1 MIHKRTHSGLRARAL
16 VFVAALALVAA
27 ACGGGDSADDEAPA
41 GDAGGA
47 SSSSDSSSGAGS
59 SDSSGG
65 DSSGS
70 DSSGGDSSSTDGAV
84 EETAT
89 PSDSDAEST
98 TAVSEPAESSESE
111 QQTEEAD
118 EDTTVDEPS
127 EEAAAP
133 VGWSGL
139 APNMAPDDPAA
150 LTASWRGVTPDT
162 ITIGVSMLNFDLLQ
176 EMGLTA
182 AGWGDQQGVFQALVD
197 DLNANGGILGRN
209 VVAVYDYYS
218 PIDAADAERACTVL
232 TQDNEVFAAVLGF
245 VGPLAGTADPCFV
258 GTNNTPLVGGEQTPD
273 EMAQATAP
281 WFNVEPTTEDHTSN
295 LLDLLVQTGR
305 ADGVR
310 VFVVS
315 HQASAGDEPLV
326 LEGLGARGIEVAG
339 KAVLDANDG
348 DTAAQDQLMQV
359 ISERIRAD
367 GADTVMINGNPAATI
382 RGLGLNGLLDSVTVW
397 SNNAAG
403 LNNLGETFDHEW
415 ARGAIAS
422 DGPSELDIW
431 NDDVFQDCVRAVND
445 AGIGADLRPTAELAD
460 DDENWFN
467 PTRRYCGH
475 LSLFAQIAA
484 AAGPDLTP
492 ETFEQAAYTLTDFVL
507 PGAPANSLSPTKL
520 GARDLYRLTTFDPDV
535 GNGENVPLTELID
548 IVP

>member
-1 MIHKRTHSGLRARAL
+1 MIHGRTQGGLPARAVL
-16 VFVAALALVAA
+16 VVAALALVAA
-27 ACGGGDSADDEAPA
+27 ACGGGDEADDGASAP
-41 GDAGGA
+41 DAGGA
-47 SSSSDSSSGAGS
+47 EADSSSSDSSGTDSGAS
-59 SDSSGG
+59 SDSSGT
-65 DSSGS
+65 DSGASS
-70 DSSGGDSSSTDGAV
+70 DSSGTDSGASSDSAGTDG
-84 EETAT
+84 
-89 PSDSDAEST
+89 
-98 TAVSEPAESSESE
+98 PAE
-111 QQTEEAD
+111 QQTAESGEGP
-118 EDTTVDEPS
+118 TVDEPS

-133 VGWSGL
+133 VWAGL
-139 APNMAPDDPAA
+139 AGSIDPADPSE

-176 EMGLTA
+176 ELNLLP

-218 PIDAADAERACTVL
+218 PIDAVDAERACTVL
-232 TQDNEVFAAVLGF
+232 TQDHEVFAAVLGF
-245 VGPLAGTADPCFV
+245 VGPAAGTADPCFV

-281 WFNVEPTTEDHTSN
+281 WFNVEPSTEDQTSN

-305 ADGVR
+305 SDGAK

-315 HQASAGDEPLV
+315 HQASTGDEPLV

-339 KAVLDANDG
+339 AAVLDANDD

-367 GADTVMINGNPAATI
+367 GADTVMINGNPTAAI
-382 RGLGLNGLLDSVTVW
+382 RGLGLNGLLGSVAIW
-397 SNNAAG
+397 SNDAAG
-403 LNNLGETFDHEW
+403 LNNLAETVDRQW
-415 ARGAIAS
+415 ARGAVAS

-431 NDDVFQDCVRAVND
+431 NDDVFQDCVRAVD
-445 AGIGADLRPTAELAD
+445 AAGIGADLRPTAELTDD

-507 PGAPANSLSPTKL
+507 PGAPANSLSPTKF

>member
-1 MIHKRTHSGLRARAL
+1 MIHKRTQSTLRARAAVL
-16 VFVAALALVAA
+16 VAGLALVAA
-27 ACGGGDSADDEAPA
+27 ACGGGDEADDEVSTP
-41 GDAGGA
+41 DTSGA
-47 SSSSDSSSGAGS
+47 STEVDSSSSDSSSSDSSS
-59 SDSSGG
+59 SDSA
-65 DSSGS
+65 
-70 DSSGGDSSSTDGAV
+70 STDSPA

-89 PSDSDAEST
+89 TSDSDPEPTES
-98 TAVSEPAESSESE
+98 VSEPAESDSAADQPTDEAV
-111 QQTEEAD
+111 EE
-118 EDTTVDEPS
+118 TTVEEPS

-133 VGWSGL
+133 LGWSGL
-139 APNMAPDDPAA
+139 APNMAADAP

-209 VVAVYDYYS
+209 VVAVYDVYS

-245 VGPLAGTADPCFV
+245 VGPLAGTADPCFA

-273 EMAQATAP
+273 ELAQATAP
-281 WFNVEPTTEDHTSN
+281 WFNVEPSTEDHTSN

-305 ADGVR
+305 ADGAR

-315 HQASAGDEPLV
+315 HQASTGDEPLV
-326 LEGLGARGIEVAG
+326 LEGLAARGIEVVG

-382 RGLGLNGLLDSVTVW
+382 RGLGLNGMLDAVTIW

-431 NDDVFQDCVRAVND
+431 NDDVFQDCVRVVND

-467 PTRRYCGH
+467 PVRRYCGH

>member
-1 MIHKRTHSGLRARAL
+1 MIHKWTQRALRARAVAL
-16 VFVAALALVAA
+16 VAALALVAA
-27 ACGGGDSADDEAPA
+27 ACGGGDEAGDETPA
-41 GDAGGA
+41 ADAGGA
-47 SSSSDSSSGAGS
+47 STEVDSTEV
-59 SDSSGG
+59 

-70 DSSGGDSSSTDGAV
+70 DNSGTDSPA
-84 EETAT
+84 EEAAEEAAT
-89 PSDSDAEST
+89 PSEGDPEPTEPD
-98 TAVSEPAESSESE
+98 SEPTADTSAAE
-111 QQTEEAD
+111 QQTDEAD
-118 EDTTVDEPS
+118 GETTVDEPS
-127 EEAAAP
+127 EEVAAP
-133 VGWSGL
+133 LTWSRL
-139 APNMAPDDPAA
+139 APNMAPDDPSE
-150 LTASWRGVTPDT
+150 LTASWRGVTADT

-281 WFNVEPTTEDHTSN
+281 WFNVEPSTEDHTSN

-305 ADGVR
+305 ADGAR

-315 HQASAGDEPLV
+315 HQSSTGDEPLV
-326 LEGLGARGIEVAG
+326 LEGLGARGIDVVG
-339 KAVLDANDG
+339 TAVLDANDG

-382 RGLGLNGLLDSVTVW
+382 RGLGLNGLLDSVTIW

-415 ARGAIAS
+415 ARGAISS

-431 NDDVFQDCVRAVND
+431 NDDVFQDCVRVVNE

-467 PTRRYCGH
+467 PVRRYCGH

-484 AAGPDLTP
+484 AAGPNLTP
-492 ETFEQAAYTLTDFVL
+492 DTFEQAAYTLTDFVL
-507 PGAPANSLSPTKL
+507 PGYSANSLSPTKL

-535 GNGENVPLTELID
+535 GNGENVPLTDLID

>member
-1 MIHKRTHSGLRARAL
+1 MIHKRTQSGLRARAV

-27 ACGGGDSADDEAPA
+27 ACGGGDEADDEVSTPDT
-41 GDAGGA
+41 GDASTEADSSSTDSSSSDGA
-47 SSSSDSSSGAGS
+47 STDSSSSDSSS
-59 SDSSGG
+59 SDSAA
-65 DSSGS
+65 D
-70 DSSGGDSSSTDGAV
+70 
-84 EETAT
+84 ETAT
-89 PSDSDAEST
+89 PSDGDAVPTES
-98 TAVSEPAESSESE
+98 ASEPAESASATE
-111 QQTEEAD
+111 QQTDEAD
-118 EDTTVDEPS
+118 EETAVDEPS

-139 APNMAPDDPAA
+139 APNMTADAP
-150 LTASWRGVTPDT
+150 LTASWKGVTPDT
-162 ITIGVSMLNFDLLQ
+162 ITIGVSMLNFALLQ

-209 VVAVYDYYS
+209 VEAVYDYYN

-273 EMAQATAP
+273 ELAQATAP

-305 ADGVR
+305 ADGTR

-315 HQASAGDEPLV
+315 HQASTGDEPLV
-326 LEGLGARGIEVAG
+326 LEGLGARGIEVVG
-339 KAVLDANDG
+339 TAVLDANDG

-382 RGLGLNGLLDSVTVW
+382 RGLGLNGLLGSVTIW

-431 NDDVFQDCVRAVND
+431 NDDVFQDCVRVVNE
-445 AGIGADLRPTAELAD
+445 AGIGADLRPTADLAD

-467 PTRRYCGH
+467 PVRRYCGH

-507 PGAPANSLSPTKL
+507 PGYPANSLSPTKL

-535 GNGENVPLTELID
+535 GNGENVPLTDLID

>member
-1 MIHKRTHSGLRARAL
+1 MIHKRTQRSLRARAVAL
-16 VFVAALALVAA
+16 VAALALVAA
-27 ACGGGDSADDEAPA
+27 ACGGGDGADDEAPA
-41 GDAGGA
+41 ADTGGA
-47 SSSSDSSSGAGS
+47 STDV
-59 SDSSGG
+59 DSSGG

-70 DSSGGDSSSTDGAV
+70 DSSGTDSPAEETA

-89 PSDSDAEST
+89 PSEGDPEPTEPD
-98 TAVSEPAESSESE
+98 SEPAADSSATE
-111 QQTEEAD
+111 QPADEAD
-118 EDTTVDEPS
+118 GEAAVDEPS
-127 EEAAAP
+127 EEVAAP
-133 VGWSGL
+133 LTWSRL
-139 APNMAPDDPAA
+139 APNMAPDDPSE
-150 LTASWRGVTPDT
+150 LTASWRGVTADT
-162 ITIGVSMLNFDLLQ
+162 ITIGVSMLNFELLQ

-182 AGWGDQQGVFQALVD
+182 AGWGDQQGVFQALLD
-197 DLNANGGILGRN
+197 DLNANGGILGRK

-232 TQDNEVFAAVLGF
+232 TQDHEVFAAVLGF

-258 GTNNTPLVGGEQTPD
+258 ATNNTPLVGGEHSPD
-273 EMAQATAP
+273 EMALAEAP
-281 WFNVEPTTEDHTSN
+281 WFNVEPSTEDATSN
-295 LLDLLVQTGR
+295 LLDLLVETGR
-305 ADGVR
+305 ADGAR

-315 HQASAGDEPLV
+315 HQSATGDEPLV
-326 LEGLGARGIEVAG
+326 LEGLGARGIDVVG
-339 KAVLDANDG
+339 TAVLDANDG

-382 RGLGLNGLLDSVTVW
+382 RGLGLNGLLDSVTIW

-415 ARGAIAS
+415 ARGAISS

-431 NDDVFQDCVRAVND
+431 NDDVFQDCVRVVNE

-467 PTRRYCGH
+467 PVRRYCGH

-484 AAGPDLTP
+484 AAGPNLTP
-492 ETFEQAAYTLTDFVL
+492 DTFEQAAYTLTDFVL
-507 PGAPANSLSPTKL
+507 PGYSANSLSPTKL

-535 GNGENVPLTELID
+535 GNGENVPLTDLID

>member
-1 MIHKRTHSGLRARAL
+1 MIHKRTQRSLRARAMAL
-16 VFVAALALVAA
+16 VAALALVAA
-27 ACGGGDSADDEAPA
+27 ACGGGDEADDGAPA
-41 GDAGGA
+41 ADTGGA
-47 SSSSDSSSGAGS
+47 GTEV
-59 SDSSGG
+59 DSSGG
-65 DSSGS
+65 DGSSGDGS
-70 DSSGGDSSSTDGAV
+70 DTDTPS

-89 PSDSDAEST
+89 PSEEAPEPTEPD
-98 TAVSEPAESSESE
+98 SEPAADSSATE
-111 QQTEEAD
+111 QPTGEAD
-118 EDTTVDEPS
+118 G
-127 EEAAAP
+127 EAAVEEPAEEVAAP
-133 VGWSGL
+133 LTWSRL
-139 APNMAPDDPAA
+139 APNMAPDDPSE
-150 LTASWRGVTPDT
+150 LTASWRGVTADT

-176 EMGLTA
+176 EMGLTS

-197 DLNANGGILGRN
+197 DLNANGGILGRK

-258 GTNNTPLVGGEQTPD
+258 GTNNTVLVGGEHSPD
-273 EMAQATAP
+273 EVALAEAP
-281 WFNVEPTTEDHTSN
+281 WFNVEPSTEDATSN
-295 LLDLLVQTGR
+295 LLDLLVETGR

-315 HQASAGDEPLV
+315 HQAATGDEPLV
-326 LEGLGARGIEVAG
+326 LEGLSARGIEVVG
-339 KAVLDANDG
+339 TAVLDANDG

-382 RGLGLNGLLDSVTVW
+382 RGLGLNGMLDSVAIW
-397 SNNAAG
+397 SNDAPG
-403 LNNLGETFDHEW
+403 LNNLGQTFDHEW
-415 ARGAIAS
+415 ARGAIS
-422 DGPSELDIW
+422 SEGPSELDIW

-445 AGIGADLRPTAELAD
+445 AGIGADLRPTADLAEG
-460 DDENWFN
+460 DENWFN

-484 AAGPDLTP
+484 AAGPNLTP
-492 ETFEQAAYTLTDFVL
+492 ETFEQGAYTLTDFVL

-535 GNGENVPLTELID
+535 GNGENVPLTDLID

>member
-1 MIHKRTHSGLRARAL
+1 MTNQRTRSALHARVVAI
-16 VFVAALALVAA
+16 VAALALVAA
-27 ACGGGDSADDEAPA
+27 ACGGGDEADGEVSA
-41 GDAGGA
+41 GDTGGA
-47 SSSSDSSSGAGS
+47 STDVDSSSSDVD
-59 SDSSGG
+59 SDSSGA
-65 DSSGS
+65 DSP
-70 DSSGGDSSSTDGAV
+70 A

-89 PSDSDAEST
+89 PSESDPEPAEP
-98 TAVSEPAESSESE
+98 VSEPAESSSATE
-111 QQTEEAD
+111 QPADEAGEEA
-118 EDTTVDEPS
+118 TVDEPS
-127 EEAAAP
+127 AQAAGP
-133 VGWSGL
+133 LWSGL
-139 APNMAPDDPAA
+139 AASVAPDPSE
-150 LTASWRGVTPDT
+150 LTASWRGVTEDT
-162 ITIGVSMLNFDLLQ
+162 ITIGVSMLNFELLQ

-197 DLNANGGILGRN
+197 DLNANGGILGRK
-209 VVAVYDYYS
+209 VEAVYDYYS

-245 VGPLAGTADPCFV
+245 VGPLAGTADPCFA

-273 EMAQATAP
+273 ELAQVEAP
-281 WFNVEPTTEDHTSN
+281 WFNVEPVTEDHTSN
-295 LLDLLVQTGR
+295 LLDLVVQTGR

-315 HQASAGDEPLV
+315 HQASTGDEPGV
-326 LEGLGARGIEVAG
+326 IEALGARGIEVVG
-339 KAVLDANDG
+339 TAVLDANDG

-382 RGLGLNGLLDSVTVW
+382 RGLGLNGLLDSVTIW

-445 AGIGADLRPTAELAD
+445 AGIGADLRPTADLAD

-467 PTRRYCGH
+467 PTRRYCSH
-475 LSLFAQIAA
+475 LSLFVQIAA

-492 ETFEQAAYTLTDFVL
+492 ETFEQGAYTLTDFVL
-507 PGAPANSLSPTKL
+507 PGYPANSLSPTKL

-535 GNGENVPLTELID
+535 GNGENVPLTELVD

>member
-1 MIHKRTHSGLRARAL
+1 MIHKRTQRSLRARAVAL
-16 VFVAALALVAA
+16 VAALALVAA
-27 ACGGGDSADDEAPA
+27 ACGGDEADDGAPAADTGGDSTEVD
-41 GDAGGA
+41 
-47 SSSSDSSSGAGS
+47 SSSSDGSSSDGS
-59 SDSSGG
+59 GTDSPAEE
-65 DSSGS
+65 
-70 DSSGGDSSSTDGAV
+70 TA

-89 PSDSDAEST
+89 TSEGDPEPTEPD
-98 TAVSEPAESSESE
+98 SEPAADSSAPE
-111 QQTEEAD
+111 QPAGEAD
-118 EDTTVDEPS
+118 G
-127 EEAAAP
+127 EAAVEEPAEEVAAP
-133 VGWSGL
+133 LTWSRL
-139 APNMAPDDPAA
+139 APNMAPDDPSE
-150 LTASWRGVTPDT
+150 LTASWRGVTADT
-162 ITIGVSMLNFDLLQ
+162 ITIGVSMLNFELLQ

-197 DLNANGGILGRN
+197 DLNANGGILGRK

-232 TQDNEVFAAVLGF
+232 TQDHEVFAAVLGF

-281 WFNVEPTTEDHTSN
+281 WFNVEPSTEDHTSN

-305 ADGVR
+305 ADGAR

-315 HQASAGDEPLV
+315 HQSSTGDEPLV
-326 LEGLGARGIEVAG
+326 LEGLGARGIDVVG
-339 KAVLDANDG
+339 TAVLDANDG

-382 RGLGLNGLLDSVTVW
+382 RGLGLNGLLDSVTIW

-415 ARGAIAS
+415 ARGAISS

-431 NDDVFQDCVRAVND
+431 NDDVFQDCVRVVNE

-467 PTRRYCGH
+467 PVRRYCGH

-484 AAGPDLTP
+484 AAGPNLTP
-492 ETFEQAAYTLTDFVL
+492 DTFEQAAYTLTDFVL
-507 PGAPANSLSPTKL
+507 PGYSANSLSPTKL

-535 GNGENVPLTELID
+535 GNGENVPLTDLID

>member
-1 MIHKRTHSGLRARAL
+1 MSMIHKRTQSALRARAVVL
-16 VFVAALALVAA
+16 VAALALVAA
-27 ACGGGDSADDEAPA
+27 ACGGGDEADDAAPA
-41 GDAGGA
+41 GDTGGTGTEVDSAGT
-47 SSSSDSSSGAGS
+47 DSAEVDSAGT
-59 SDSSGG
+59 DSAG
-65 DSSGS
+65 
-70 DSSGGDSSSTDGAV
+70 TDTPA

-89 PSDSDAEST
+89 PSGSDPEPAEP
-98 TAVSEPAESSESE
+98 ASEPAESGSATE
-111 QQTEEAD
+111 QQAD
-118 EDTTVDEPS
+118 EAGEETAVDEPA
-127 EEAAAP
+127 EIVVGP
-133 VGWSGL
+133 VWSGL
-139 APNMAPDDPAA
+139 AVAPTDPSE

-176 EMGLTA
+176 ELGLTP

-209 VVAVYDYYS
+209 VVAVYDYYN
-218 PIDAADAERACTVL
+218 PIDAVDAERACTVL
-232 TQDNEVFAAVLGF
+232 TQDHEVFAAVLGF

-258 GTNNTPLVGGEQTPD
+258 GTNNTPLVGGEHTPD

-281 WFNVEPTTEDHTSN
+281 WFNVEPSTEDHTSN

-305 ADGVR
+305 ADGAK

-315 HQASAGDEPLV
+315 HQASTGDEPLV
-326 LEGLGARGIEVAG
+326 LEGLGARGIEVVGTAI
-339 KAVLDANDG
+339 LDANDG

-382 RGLGLNGLLDSVTVW
+382 RGLGLNGLLGSVTIW

-431 NDDVFQDCVRAVND
+431 NDDVFQDCVRAVNA

-467 PTRRYCGH
+467 PVRRYCGH

-535 GNGENVPLTELID
+535 GNGENVPLTDLNRHR
-548 IVP
+548 PMSLSG

>member
-1 MIHKRTHSGLRARAL
+1 MIHKRAQSGLRARAV

-27 ACGGGDSADDEAPA
+27 ACGGGDEADDAAAAP
-41 GDAGGA
+41 DTGGA
-47 SSSSDSSSGAGS
+47 EVDGSGSDGAEVDGSGT
-59 SDSSGG
+59 

-70 DSSGGDSSSTDGAV
+70 DSTDTPV
-84 EETAT
+84 EETAA
-89 PSDSDAEST
+89 PPDSDPEPTEPA
-98 TAVSEPAESSESE
+98 SEPAESGSATE
-111 QQTEEAD
+111 QATDMAGEEP
-118 EDTTVDEPS
+118 TVDEPS
-127 EEAAAP
+127 EVAAAP
-133 VGWSGL
+133 VWAGL
-139 APNMAPDDPAA
+139 AGSMAPADPSE

-176 EMGLTA
+176 EMGLTR

-197 DLNANGGILGRN
+197 DLNANGGILGRD

-245 VGPLAGTADPCFV
+245 VGPLAGTADPCFA
-258 GTNNTPLVGGEQTPD
+258 GTNDTPLVGGEQTPD
-273 EMAQATAP
+273 ELALATAP
-281 WFNVEPTTEDHTSN
+281 WFNVEPSTDDHTSN

-305 ADGVR
+305 AEGAG

-315 HQASAGDEPLV
+315 HQASTGDEPLV
-326 LEGLGARGIEVAG
+326 LEGLSARGIEVVG
-339 KAVLDANDG
+339 TAVLDANDG

-382 RGLGLNGLLDSVTVW
+382 RGLGLNGLLGSVAIW

-431 NDDVFQDCVRAVND
+431 NDAVFQDCVRAVEA

-492 ETFEQAAYTLTDFVL
+492 ETFEQAAYTLNDFVL

-548 IVP
+548 IVG

>member
-1 MIHKRTHSGLRARAL
+1 MIHKRTQRALRARAVAL
-16 VFVAALALVAA
+16 VAALALVAA
-27 ACGGGDSADDEAPA
+27 ACGGGDEADDEAPA
-41 GDAGGA
+41 ADTGGD
-47 SSSSDSSSGAGS
+47 STEVDGS
-59 SDSSGG
+59 EV

-70 DSSGGDSSSTDGAV
+70 DSSGTDSPA
-84 EETAT
+84 EEAAEEAAT
-89 PSDSDAEST
+89 PSEGDPEPTEPD
-98 TAVSEPAESSESE
+98 SEPAADSSATE
-111 QQTEEAD
+111 QQTDEAD
-118 EDTTVDEPS
+118 GETTVDEPS
-127 EEAAAP
+127 EEVAAP
-133 VGWSGL
+133 LTWSRL
-139 APNMAPDDPAA
+139 APNMAPDDPSE
-150 LTASWRGVTPDT
+150 LTASWRGVTADT

-281 WFNVEPTTEDHTSN
+281 WFNVEPSTEDHTSN

-305 ADGVR
+305 ADGAR

-315 HQASAGDEPLV
+315 HQSSTGDEPLV
-326 LEGLGARGIEVAG
+326 LEGLGARGIDVVG
-339 KAVLDANDG
+339 TAVLDANDG

-382 RGLGLNGLLDSVTVW
+382 RGLGLNGLLDSMTIW

-415 ARGAIAS
+415 ARGAISS

-431 NDDVFQDCVRAVND
+431 NDDVFQDCVRVVNE

-467 PTRRYCGH
+467 PVRRYCGH

-484 AAGPDLTP
+484 AAGPNLTP
-492 ETFEQAAYTLTDFVL
+492 DTFEQAAYTLTDFVL
-507 PGAPANSLSPTKL
+507 PGYSANSLSPTKL

-535 GNGENVPLTELID
+535 GNGENVPLTDLID

>member
-1 MIHKRTHSGLRARAL
+1 MIHKRTQGTLRARVA

-27 ACGGGDSADDEAPA
+27 ACGGGDEADDEVSTPDTGSASTEV
-41 GDAGGA
+41 D
-47 SSSSDSSSGAGS
+47 SSSSDSSSSDSSS
-59 SDSSGG
+59 SDSA
-65 DSSGS
+65 
-70 DSSGGDSSSTDGAV
+70 STDSPA

-89 PSDSDAEST
+89 TSDSDPEPTES
-98 TAVSEPAESSESE
+98 VSEPAESGSATE
-111 QQTEEAD
+111 QPTDEAD
-118 EDTTVDEPS
+118 EETTVDEPS

-133 VGWSGL
+133 LGWSGL
-139 APNMAPDDPAA
+139 APNMAPDDPSA

-162 ITIGVSMLNFDLLQ
+162 IAIGVSMLNFDLLQ

-273 EMAQATAP
+273 ELAQATAP
-281 WFNVEPTTEDHTSN
+281 WFNVEPSTEDHTSN

-305 ADGVR
+305 ADGAK

-315 HQASAGDEPLV
+315 HQASTGDEPLV
-326 LEGLGARGIEVAG
+326 LDGLGARGIEVVG

-382 RGLGLNGLLDSVTVW
+382 RGLGLNGMLDSVTIW

-431 NDDVFQDCVRAVND
+431 NDDVFQDCVRVVND

-467 PTRRYCGH
+467 PVRRYCGH

-507 PGAPANSLSPTKL
+507 PGAPANSLSPTKP

>member
-1 MIHKRTHSGLRARAL
+1 MIHERRQSAVRARAV
-16 VFVAALALVAA
+16 VFVAALALAAA
-27 ACGGGDSADDEAPA
+27 ACGGGDEVPA
-41 GDAGGA
+41 GDAA
-47 SSSSDSSSGAGS
+47 VDI
-59 SDSSGG
+59 
-65 DSSGS
+65 
-70 DSSGGDSSSTDGAV
+70 SSTDSSA
-84 EETAT
+84 EETAA
-89 PSDSDAEST
+89 PSDSDPEPAE
-98 TAVSEPAESSESE
+98 AVSEPAESSSAPGE
-111 QQTEEAD
+111 QTDDAADEEA
-118 EDTTVDEPS
+118 TVDEPS

-133 VGWSGL
+133 VWAGL
-139 APNMAPDDPAA
+139 AASMGPADPSE
-150 LTASWRGVTPDT
+150 LTASWRGVTSDT
-162 ITIGVSMLNFDLLQ
+162 ITIGVSMLDFDLLQ

-197 DLNANGGILGRN
+197 DLNANGGILGRK
-209 VVAVYDYYS
+209 VVAVYDVYS

-245 VGPLAGTADPCFV
+245 VGPLAGTADPCFA

-273 EMAQATAP
+273 ELAQATAP
-281 WFNVEPTTEDHTSN
+281 WFNVDPSTEDHTSN

-305 ADGVR
+305 ADGAR

-315 HQASAGDEPLV
+315 HQASTGDEPLV
-326 LEGLGARGIEVAG
+326 LEGLGERGIEVVG
-339 KAVLDANDG
+339 NAVLDANDG

-382 RGLGLNGLLDSVTVW
+382 RGLGLNGLLDSVTIW

-431 NDDVFQDCVRAVND
+431 NDDVFQDCVRAVNA

-467 PTRRYCGH
+467 PVRRYCGH

-507 PGAPANSLSPTKL
+507 PGAPANSLSPTKP

>member
-1 MIHKRTHSGLRARAL
+1 MMHKRTQSTLRARAA

-27 ACGGGDSADDEAPA
+27 ACGGGDEADDEVSTPDTGSASTEV
-41 GDAGGA
+41 DSSSSD
-47 SSSSDSSSGAGS
+47 SSSSDSSSG
-59 SDSSGG
+59 DSP
-65 DSSGS
+65 
-70 DSSGGDSSSTDGAV
+70 STDSPA

-89 PSDSDAEST
+89 TSDSDPEPTES
-98 TAVSEPAESSESE
+98 VSEPAESDSAAD
-111 QQTEEAD
+111 QPTDEAD
-118 EDTTVDEPS
+118 EETTVEEPS

-133 VGWSGL
+133 LGWSGL
-139 APNMAPDDPAA
+139 APNMAADAP

-245 VGPLAGTADPCFV
+245 VGPLAGTADPCFA

-273 EMAQATAP
+273 ELAQATAP
-281 WFNVEPTTEDHTSN
+281 WFNVEPSTDDHTSN

-305 ADGVR
+305 ADGAK

-315 HQASAGDEPLV
+315 HQASTGDEPLV
-326 LEGLGARGIEVAG
+326 LEGLGARGIEVVG

-382 RGLGLNGLLDSVTVW
+382 RGLGLNGMLDSVTIW

-431 NDDVFQDCVRAVND
+431 NDDVFQDCVRVVND

-467 PTRRYCGH
+467 PVRRYCGH

-507 PGAPANSLSPTKL
+507 PGAPANSLSPSKL

>member
-1 MIHKRTHSGLRARAL
+1 MIHERTQRALGARAVAL
-16 VFVAALALVAA
+16 VAALALVAA
-27 ACGGGDSADDEAPA
+27 ACGGGDGADDEAPA
-41 GDAGGA
+41 ADTGGA
-47 SSSSDSSSGAGS
+47 STDVDSSSSDSSST
-59 SDSSGG
+59 
-65 DSSGS
+65 
-70 DSSGGDSSSTDGAV
+70 DSSSTDSPAEETA

-89 PSDSDAEST
+89 PSEGDPEPTEPD
-98 TAVSEPAESSESE
+98 SEPAADSSATE
-111 QQTEEAD
+111 QPTDDADGEAA
-118 EDTTVDEPS
+118 VDEPA

-133 VGWSGL
+133 LTWSRL
-139 APNMAPDDPAA
+139 APNMAPDDPSE

-176 EMGLTA
+176 EMGLTP

-245 VGPLAGTADPCFV
+245 VGSLAGTADPCFA
-258 GTNNTPLVGGEQTPD
+258 GTNNTVLVGGEHTPD
-273 EMAQATAP
+273 EIALAQAP
-281 WFNVEPTTEDHTSN
+281 WFNVEPSTEDHTSN

-305 ADGVR
+305 ADGAK

-315 HQASAGDEPLV
+315 HQSATGDEPLV
-326 LEGLGARGIEVAG
+326 LEGLSARGIDVVG
-339 KAVLDANDG
+339 TAVLDANDG
-348 DTAAQDQLMQV
+348 DTAAQDQFMQV

-382 RGLGLNGLLDSVTVW
+382 RGLGLNGMLGSVTIW

-403 LNNLGETFDHEW
+403 LNNLGDTFDHEW

-431 NDDVFQDCVRAVND
+431 NDDVFQDCVRAVNA
-445 AGIGADLRPTAELAD
+445 AGIGADLRPTADLAD

-484 AAGPDLTP
+484 AAGPNLTP
-492 ETFEQAAYTLTDFVL
+492 ETFEQGAYTLTDFVL
-507 PGAPANSLSPTKL
+507 PGYPANSLSPTKL

-535 GNGENVPLTELID
+535 GNGENVPLTDLID

>member
-1 MIHKRTHSGLRARAL
+1 MIHKRTQSTLRARGVVL
-16 VFVAALALVAA
+16 VAALALVAA
-27 ACGGGDSADDEAPA
+27 ACGGGDEADDGAPA
-41 GDAGGA
+41 GDTGGA
-47 SSSSDSSSGAGS
+47 STEADSSSG
-59 SDSSGG
+59 
-65 DSSGS
+65 
-70 DSSGGDSSSTDGAV
+70 DSSSADSSDTDSSDTDSSV

-89 PSDSDAEST
+89 PSDEDPEPT
-98 TAVSEPAESSESE
+98 EPDSEPAESTSATE
-111 QQTEEAD
+111 QQTDEAD
-118 EDTTVDEPS
+118 EETAVDEPS

-139 APNMAPDDPAA
+139 VPNMTADAP
-150 LTASWRGVTPDT
+150 LTASWKGVTEDA

-197 DLNANGGILGRN
+197 DLNANGGILGRK

-218 PIDAADAERACTVL
+218 PIDASDAERACTVL

-273 EMAQATAP
+273 ELAQATAP
-281 WFNVEPTTEDHTSN
+281 WFNVEPSTEDHTSN

-305 ADGVR
+305 AEGAN

-326 LEGLGARGIEVAG
+326 LEGLDARGIEVVG

-382 RGLGLNGLLDSVTVW
+382 RGLGLNGLLDSVTIW

-431 NDDVFQDCVRAVND
+431 NDDVFQDCVRAVNA

-475 LSLFAQIAA
+475 LSLFVQIAA

>member
-1 MIHKRTHSGLRARAL
+1 MIHERTQRSLRARAVAL
-16 VFVAALALVAA
+16 VAALALAAA
-27 ACGGGDSADDEAPA
+27 ACGGDETDDEAPA
-41 GDAGGA
+41 ADTGGA
-47 SSSSDSSSGAGS
+47 GTEVDG
-59 SDSSGG
+59 
-65 DSSGS
+65 SGS
-70 DSSGGDSSSTDGAV
+70 DGSGTDSPAEETA

-89 PSDSDAEST
+89 TSEGDPEPTEPD
-98 TAVSEPAESSESE
+98 SEPDADSSATE
-111 QQTEEAD
+111 QPTGEAD
-118 EDTTVDEPS
+118 GEAAADEPP

-133 VGWSGL
+133 LTWSRL
-139 APNMAPDDPAA
+139 TPNMAPDDPSE

-162 ITIGVSMLNFDLLQ
+162 ITIGVSMLNFELLQ

-182 AGWGDQQGVFQALVD
+182 AGWGDQQGVFQALLD
-197 DLNANGGILGRN
+197 DLNANGGILGRK
-209 VVAVYDYYS
+209 VEAVYDYYS
-218 PIDAADAERACTVL
+218 PIDADDAERACTVL

-245 VGPLAGTADPCFV
+245 VGPLAGTADPCFA
-258 GTNNTPLVGGEQTPD
+258 GTNNTVLVGGEHTPD
-273 EMAQATAP
+273 EIALAQAP
-281 WFNVEPTTEDHTSN
+281 WFNVEPSTEDHTSN

-305 ADGVR
+305 ADGVS

-315 HQASAGDEPLV
+315 HQASTGDEPKV
-326 LEGLGARGIEVAG
+326 LEGLGARGIEVVG
-339 KAVLDANDG
+339 TAVLDANDG

-382 RGLGLNGLLDSVTVW
+382 RGLGLNGMLDSVTIW

-415 ARGAIAS
+415 ARGAISS

-431 NDDVFQDCVRAVND
+431 NDDVFQDCVRAVNA
-445 AGIGADLRPTAELAD
+445 AGIGADLRPTADLAD

-467 PTRRYCGH
+467 PVRRYCGH
-475 LSLFAQIAA
+475 LSLFVQIAA
-484 AAGPDLTP
+484 AAGPNLTP
-492 ETFEQAAYTLTDFVL
+492 DTFEQGAYTLTDFVL
-507 PGAPANSLSPTKL
+507 PGYPANSLSPTKL

-535 GNGENVPLTELID
+535 GNGENVPLTDLID

>member
-1 MIHKRTHSGLRARAL
+1 MTHMRTQRALRARAVAL
-16 VFVAALALVAA
+16 VAALALVAA
-27 ACGGGDSADDEAPA
+27 ACGGGDEAGDEAPA
-41 GDAGGA
+41 ADTGGA
-47 SSSSDSSSGAGS
+47 STEVDSTEV
-59 SDSSGG
+59 

-70 DSSGGDSSSTDGAV
+70 GGSDTDSPA
-84 EETAT
+84 EETAEEAT
-89 PSDSDAEST
+89 PSEGDPEPTEPD
-98 TAVSEPAESSESE
+98 SEPAADTSAAE
-111 QQTEEAD
+111 QQTDDAD
-118 EDTTVDEPS
+118 GETTVDEPA
-127 EEAAAP
+127 EEVAAP
-133 VGWSGL
+133 LTWSRL
-139 APNMAPDDPAA
+139 APNMAPDDPSE
-150 LTASWRGVTPDT
+150 LTASWRGVTADT

-281 WFNVEPTTEDHTSN
+281 WFNVEPSTEDHTSN

-305 ADGVR
+305 ADGAR

-315 HQASAGDEPLV
+315 HQSSTGDEPLV
-326 LEGLGARGIEVAG
+326 LEGLGARGIDVVG
-339 KAVLDANDG
+339 TAVLDANDG

-382 RGLGLNGLLDSVTVW
+382 RGLGLNGLLDSVTIW

-415 ARGAIAS
+415 ARGAISS

-431 NDDVFQDCVRAVND
+431 NDDVFQDCVRVVNE

-467 PTRRYCGH
+467 PVRRYCGH

-484 AAGPDLTP
+484 AAGPNLTP
-492 ETFEQAAYTLTDFVL
+492 DTFEQAAYTLTDFVL
-507 PGAPANSLSPTKL
+507 PGYSANSLSPTKL

-535 GNGENVPLTELID
+535 GNGENVPLTDLID

>member
-1 MIHKRTHSGLRARAL
+1 ML
-16 VFVAALALVAA
+16 VVAALALVAA
-27 ACGGGDSADDEAPA
+27 ACGGGDEADDGASAP
-41 GDAGGA
+41 DAGGA
-47 SSSSDSSSGAGS
+47 EADSSSSDSSGTDSGAS
-59 SDSSGG
+59 SDSSGT
-65 DSSGS
+65 DSGASS
-70 DSSGGDSSSTDGAV
+70 DSAGTDG
-84 EETAT
+84 
-89 PSDSDAEST
+89 
-98 TAVSEPAESSESE
+98 PAE
-111 QQTEEAD
+111 QQTAESGEGP
-118 EDTTVDEPS
+118 TVDEPS

-133 VGWSGL
+133 VWAGL
-139 APNMAPDDPAA
+139 AGSIDPADPSE

-176 EMGLTA
+176 ELNLLP

-218 PIDAADAERACTVL
+218 PIDAVDAERACTVL
-232 TQDNEVFAAVLGF
+232 TQDHEVFAAVLGF
-245 VGPLAGTADPCFV
+245 VGPAAGTADPCFV

-281 WFNVEPTTEDHTSN
+281 WFNVEPSTEDQTSN

-305 ADGVR
+305 SDGAK

-315 HQASAGDEPLV
+315 HQASTGDEPLV

-339 KAVLDANDG
+339 AAVLDANDD

-367 GADTVMINGNPAATI
+367 GADTVMINGNPTAAI
-382 RGLGLNGLLDSVTVW
+382 RGLGLNGLLGSVAIW
-397 SNNAAG
+397 SNDAAG
-403 LNNLGETFDHEW
+403 LNNLAETVDRQW
-415 ARGAIAS
+415 ARGAVAS

-431 NDDVFQDCVRAVND
+431 NDDVFQDCVRAVD
-445 AGIGADLRPTAELAD
+445 AAGIGADLRPTAELTDD

-507 PGAPANSLSPTKL
+507 PGAPANSLSPTKF

>member
-1 MIHKRTHSGLRARAL
+1 MIHKRTQSALRARAV

-27 ACGGGDSADDEAPA
+27 ACGGGDEADDDVSAPDTGAAGTEA
-41 GDAGGA
+41 
-47 SSSSDSSSGAGS
+47 
-59 SDSSGG
+59 
-65 DSSGS
+65 
-70 DSSGGDSSSTDGAV
+70 DSSSTDSDSDSTESPA

-89 PSDSDAEST
+89 PSDSDPEPTEPA
-98 TAVSEPAESSESE
+98 SEPAESGSATE
-111 QQTEEAD
+111 QPAD
-118 EDTTVDEPS
+118 EAGEETAVDEPA
-127 EEAAAP
+127 EEAPAP

-139 APNMAPDDPAA
+139 APNMAPADGSE
-150 LTASWRGVTPDT
+150 LTASWKGVTEDT
-162 ITIGVSMLNFDLLQ
+162 IAIGVSMLNFDLLQ

-209 VVAVYDYYS
+209 VVAVYDYYN

-258 GTNNTPLVGGEQTPD
+258 ATYNTPLVGGEHTPD
-273 EMAQATAP
+273 EVAQATAP
-281 WFNVEPTTEDHTSN
+281 WFNVEPSTEDATSN

-305 ADGVR
+305 ADGAR
-310 VFVVS
+310 VFVVT
-315 HQASAGDEPLV
+315 HQAATGDEPLV
-326 LEGLGARGIEVAG
+326 LEGLGARGIEVVG
-339 KAVLDANDG
+339 TAVLDANDG

-382 RGLGLNGLLDSVTVW
+382 RGLGLNGMLDSVTIW
-397 SNNAAG
+397 SNDAPG

-431 NDDVFQDCVRAVND
+431 NDDVFQDCVRVVND

-507 PGAPANSLSPTKL
+507 PGAPSNSLSPSKL

-535 GNGENVPLTELID
+535 GNGENVPLTDLID

>member
-1 MIHKRTHSGLRARAL
+1 MIHERTQRALRARAVAL
-16 VFVAALALVAA
+16 VAALALVAA
-27 ACGGGDSADDEAPA
+27 ACGGGDEADDEASAADTGAA
-41 GDAGGA
+41 GTEV
-47 SSSSDSSSGAGS
+47 
-59 SDSSGG
+59 

-70 DSSGGDSSSTDGAV
+70 DSSTSDGSGTDGPAEETA

-89 PSDSDAEST
+89 PSEGDPEPT
-98 TAVSEPAESSESE
+98 ETVSEPAESGGATE
-111 QQTEEAD
+111 QPTGETDEAAA
-118 EDTTVDEPS
+118 VDEPA
-127 EEAAAP
+127 EEVAAP
-133 VGWSGL
+133 LTWSRL
-139 APNMAPDDPAA
+139 APNMAPDDPSE

-162 ITIGVSMLNFDLLQ
+162 ITIGVSMLNFELLQ

-197 DLNANGGILGRN
+197 DLNADGGILGRK

-258 GTNNTPLVGGEQTPD
+258 GTNKTVLVGGEQTPD
-273 EMAQATAP
+273 ELAQAEAP
-281 WFNVEPTTEDHTSN
+281 WFNVEPSTEDHTSN

-305 ADGVR
+305 ADGAE

-315 HQASAGDEPLV
+315 HQASTGDEPRV
-326 LEGLGARGIEVAG
+326 LEALSARGIDVVG
-339 KAVLDANDG
+339 TAVLDANDG

-382 RGLGLNGLLDSVTVW
+382 RGLGLNGLLDSVTIW

-431 NDDVFQDCVRAVND
+431 NDDVFQDCVRAVNA

-475 LSLFAQIAA
+475 LSLFVQIAA
-484 AAGPDLTP
+484 AAGPNLTP
-492 ETFEQAAYTLTDFVL
+492 ETFEQGAYTLTDFVL

-535 GNGENVPLTELID
+535 GNGENVPLTDLID

>member
-1 MIHKRTHSGLRARAL
+1 MIHKRTQSTMRARA
-16 VFVAALALVAA
+16 VAFVAALALAAA
-27 ACGGGDSADDEAPA
+27 ACGGGDEADDAVPA
-41 GDAGGA
+41 GDTGGA
-47 SSSSDSSSGAGS
+47 GTEVDSSSSDSPS
-59 SDSSGG
+59 
-65 DSSGS
+65 
-70 DSSGGDSSSTDGAV
+70 DSSSTDSSSADSPA
-84 EETAT
+84 EETTT
-89 PSDSDAEST
+89 PSDGDPEPT
-98 TAVSEPAESSESE
+98 ETVSEPAESSSGTE
-111 QQTEEAD
+111 QQTDEAD
-118 EDTTVDEPS
+118 QEATVDEPS

-139 APNMAPDDPAA
+139 APNMTADPSE
-150 LTASWRGVTPDT
+150 LTASWRGVTQDT

-197 DLNANGGILGRN
+197 DLNANGGILGRK
-209 VVAVYDYYS
+209 VVAVYDYYN

-258 GTNNTPLVGGEQTPD
+258 GTNNTPLVGGEQSPD

-281 WFNVEPTTEDHTSN
+281 WFNVEPTTEDQTSN

-305 ADGVR
+305 SDGAR

-315 HQASAGDEPLV
+315 HQAATGDEPLV
-326 LEGLGARGIEVAG
+326 LEGLGARGIEVVG
-339 KAVLDANDG
+339 NAVLDANDG

-382 RGLGLNGLLDSVTVW
+382 RGLGLNGMLDSVTIW
-397 SNNAAG
+397 SNDAPG

-415 ARGAIAS
+415 ARDAIAS

>member
-1 MIHKRTHSGLRARAL
+1 MTYERTRSTLHTRVVAI
-16 VFVAALALVAA
+16 VAALTLVAA
-27 ACGGGDSADDEAPA
+27 ACGGGDEADDEVSA
-41 GDAGGA
+41 GDTGGA
-47 SSSSDSSSGAGS
+47 STDVDSSSTDADSSSSDADSSSSDSAGA
-59 SDSSGG
+59 DSPAEEASTPAEG
-65 DSSGS
+65 DPEP
-70 DSSGGDSSSTDGAV
+70 A
-84 EETAT
+84 
-89 PSDSDAEST
+89 
-98 TAVSEPAESSESE
+98 EPAESGSATE
-111 QQTEEAD
+111 QPTDEAGEEAA
-118 EDTTVDEPS
+118 VDEPS
-127 EEAAAP
+127 AQAAGP
-133 VGWSGL
+133 LWSGL
-139 APNMAPDDPAA
+139 TASTAPDPSE
-150 LTASWRGVTPDT
+150 LTASWRGVTEDT
-162 ITIGVSMLNFDLLQ
+162 ITIGVSMLNFELLQ

-209 VVAVYDYYS
+209 VEAVYDYYS

-245 VGPLAGTADPCFV
+245 VGPLAGTADPCFA

-273 EMAQATAP
+273 ELAQVEAP
-281 WFNVEPTTEDHTSN
+281 WFNVEPITEDHTSN

-305 ADGVR
+305 VDGVR

-315 HQASAGDEPLV
+315 HQASTGDEPKV
-326 LEGLGARGIEVAG
+326 LEALGERGIEVVG
-339 KAVLDANDG
+339 NAVLDANDG

-367 GADTVMINGNPAATI
+367 GGDTVMINGNPAATI
-382 RGLGLNGLLDSVTVW
+382 RGLGLNGLLDSVTIW

-403 LNNLGETFDHEW
+403 LNNLGQTFDHEW
-415 ARGAIAS
+415 ARGAISS

-445 AGIGADLRPTAELAD
+445 AGIGADLRPTADLAD

-467 PTRRYCGH
+467 PTRRYCSH
-475 LSLFAQIAA
+475 LSLFVQIAA

-507 PGAPANSLSPTKL
+507 PGYPANSLSPTKL

-535 GNGENVPLTELID
+535 GNGENVPLTELVD

>member
-1 MIHKRTHSGLRARAL
+1 MTHKRTHSARRARAAIL
-16 VFVAALALVAA
+16 VAALALVAA
-27 ACGGGDSADDEAPA
+27 ACGGDDEADDEASVPDT
-41 GDAGGA
+41 GDAGTEV
-47 SSSSDSSSGAGS
+47 
-59 SDSSGG
+59 

-70 DSSGGDSSSTDGAV
+70 DRDAEDEA
-84 EETAT
+84 E
-89 PSDSDAEST
+89 PSDGDP
-98 TAVSEPAESSESE
+98 EPAEAASEPDESGDATE
-111 QQTEEAD
+111 QPAD
-118 EDTTVDEPS
+118 EAGDAGEDAPADEPS
-127 EEAAAP
+127 EEAPAP

-139 APNMAPDDPAA
+139 VPNMASEAP
-150 LTASWRGVTPDT
+150 LTASWKGVTADT
-162 ITIGVSMLNFDLLQ
+162 ITIGVSLLNFDLLQ
-176 EMGLTA
+176 EMGLTP
-182 AGWGDQQGVFQALVD
+182 AGWGDQEGVFQALVD

-209 VVAVYDYYS
+209 VVAVYDVYN

-258 GTNNTPLVGGEQTPD
+258 ATNNTVLVGGEQTPD
-273 EMAQATAP
+273 ELAQATAP
-281 WFNVEPTTEDHTSN
+281 WFNVEPTTEDETSN

-315 HQASAGDEPLV
+315 HQASTGDEPLV
-326 LEGLGARGIEVAG
+326 LDGLGARGIEVVG
-339 KAVLDANDG
+339 TAVLDANDG

-382 RGLGLNGLLDSVTVW
+382 RGLGLNGMLDSVTIW
-397 SNNAAG
+397 SNDAPG
-403 LNNLGETFDHEW
+403 LNNLGETLDHEW
-415 ARGAIAS
+415 ARGTIAS

-431 NDDVFQDCVRAVND
+431 NDDVFQDCVRVVNE
-445 AGIGADLRPTAELAD
+445 AGIGADLRATAELAD

-467 PTRRYCGH
+467 PVRRYCGH

-535 GNGENVPLTELID
+535 GNGENVPLTDLID

>member
-1 MIHKRTHSGLRARAL
+1 MAL
-16 VFVAALALVAA
+16 VAALALVAA
-27 ACGGGDSADDEAPA
+27 ACGGGDEADDEAPA
-41 GDAGGA
+41 GDTGA
-47 SSSSDSSSGAGS
+47 ADVDSSTGDDAG
-59 SDSSGG
+59 
-65 DSSGS
+65 
-70 DSSGGDSSSTDGAV
+70 TDGATDDGASTDSPADD
-84 EETAT
+84 EAA
-89 PSDSDAEST
+89 PSEGDPEPAEPD
-98 TAVSEPAESSESE
+98 SEPADDSSAAEE
-111 QQTEEAD
+111 PTDEAD
-118 EDTTVDEPS
+118 ADAAADEPAD
-127 EEAAAP
+127 EAPAP
-133 VGWSGL
+133 MTWTGL
-139 APNMAPDDPAA
+139 AANMAPDDPSE
-150 LTASWRGVTPDT
+150 LTASWRGVTADT
-162 ITIGVSMLNFDLLQ
+162 ITIGVSMLNFELLQ

-182 AGWGDQQGVFQALVD
+182 AGWGDQEGVFQALVD
-197 DLNANGGILGRN
+197 DLNADGGILGRKI
-209 VVAVYDYYS
+209 VAVYDYYS

-232 TQDNEVFAAVLGF
+232 TQDHEVFAAVLGF

-258 GTNNTPLVGGEQTPD
+258 GTNNTPLVGGEHSPD
-273 EMAQATAP
+273 EVALAKAP
-281 WFNVEPTTEDHTSN
+281 WFNVEPSTEDHTSN

-305 ADGVR
+305 ADGVS

-315 HQASAGDEPLV
+315 HQSATGDEPLV
-326 LEGLGARGIEVAG
+326 LDGLGARGIEVVG
-339 KAVLDANDG
+339 NAVLDANDG

-367 GADTVMINGNPAATI
+367 GADTVMINGNPAAVI
-382 RGLGLNGLLDSVTVW
+382 RGLGLNGMLDSVTIW
-397 SNNAAG
+397 SNNASG

-467 PTRRYCGH
+467 PVRRYCGH

-484 AAGPDLTP
+484 AAGPNLTP
-492 ETFEQAAYTLTDFVL
+492 ETFEQGAYTLTDFVL

-520 GARDLYRLTTFDPDV
+520 GARDLYRLTVFDPDV
-535 GNGENVPLTELID
+535 GNGENVPLTDLID

>member
-1 MIHKRTHSGLRARAL
+1 MIHKRTQSGLRARAV

-27 ACGGGDSADDEAPA
+27 ACGDVDVEVSTADT
-41 GDAGGA
+41 GGA
-47 SSSSDSSSGAGS
+47 SIEVDSSSS
-59 SDSSGG
+59 

-70 DSSGGDSSSTDGAV
+70 DSSGSDSSSADSSV

-89 PSDSDAEST
+89 PSDSDPEPAEP
-98 TAVSEPAESSESE
+98 ASEPAESSSATE
-111 QQTEEAD
+111 QPTDEAD
-118 EDTTVDEPS
+118 EETTVDEPS

-139 APNMAPDDPAA
+139 VPNMAPDDPSA

-197 DLNANGGILGRN
+197 DLNANGGILGRK

-258 GTNNTPLVGGEQTPD
+258 GTNTTPLVGGEQTPD
-273 EMAQATAP
+273 ELAQAAAP
-281 WFNVEPTTEDHTSN
+281 WFNVEPSTDDHTSN
-295 LLDLLVQTGR
+295 LLDLLVQAGR
-305 ADGVR
+305 ADGAR

-315 HQASAGDEPLV
+315 HQASTGDEPLV
-326 LEGLGARGIEVAG
+326 LEGLGARGIEVVG

-382 RGLGLNGLLDSVTVW
+382 RGLGLNGLLDSVTIW

-431 NDDVFQDCVRAVND
+431 NDDVFQDCVRVVND

-467 PTRRYCGH
+467 PVRRYCGH

-507 PGAPANSLSPTKL
+507 PGAPANSLSPTKP

-535 GNGENVPLTELID
+535 GNGENVPLTDLID

>member
-1 MIHKRTHSGLRARAL
+1 MIHKRTQSTLRARAA

-27 ACGGGDSADDEAPA
+27 ACGGGDEADDEVSTP
-41 GDAGGA
+41 DTSGA
-47 SSSSDSSSGAGS
+47 STEVDSSSSDSSSSDSSSG
-59 SDSSGG
+59 DSA
-65 DSSGS
+65 
-70 DSSGGDSSSTDGAV
+70 STDSPA

-89 PSDSDAEST
+89 TSDSDPEPTES
-98 TAVSEPAESSESE
+98 VSEPAESDSAAD
-111 QQTEEAD
+111 QPTDEAD
-118 EDTTVDEPS
+118 EETTVEEPS

-133 VGWSGL
+133 LGWSGL
-139 APNMAPDDPAA
+139 APNMAADAP

-245 VGPLAGTADPCFV
+245 VGPLAGTADPCFA

-273 EMAQATAP
+273 ELAQATAP
-281 WFNVEPTTEDHTSN
+281 WFNVEPSTDDHTSN

-305 ADGVR
+305 ADGAK

-315 HQASAGDEPLV
+315 HQASTGDEPLV
-326 LEGLGARGIEVAG
+326 LEGLGARGIEVVG

-382 RGLGLNGLLDSVTVW
+382 RGLGLNGMLDSVTIW

-431 NDDVFQDCVRAVND
+431 NDDVFQDCVRVVNA

-467 PTRRYCGH
+467 PVRRYCGH

-507 PGAPANSLSPTKL
+507 PGAPANSLSPSKL

>member
-1 MIHKRTHSGLRARAL
+1 MIHKRTQSGLRARAV
-16 VFVAALALVAA
+16 VFVAALTLVAA
-27 ACGGGDSADDEAPA
+27 ACGGGDEADDEVST
-41 GDAGGA
+41 GDTGGA
-47 SSSSDSSSGAGS
+47 STEADSASSDSAGS
-59 SDSSGG
+59 

-70 DSSGGDSSSTDGAV
+70 DTSSTDGAV
-84 EETAT
+84 EETAA
-89 PSDSDAEST
+89 PSDSDPEPAEP
-98 TAVSEPAESSESE
+98 ASEPAESSSATE
-111 QQTEEAD
+111 QPTDEAD
-118 EDTTVDEPS
+118 EETAVDEPS

-133 VGWSGL
+133 LGWSGL
-139 APNMAPDDPAA
+139 APNMAPDDPSA

-218 PIDAADAERACTVL
+218 PIDADDAERACTVL

-273 EMAQATAP
+273 ELAQATAP
-281 WFNVEPTTEDHTSN
+281 WFNVEPSTEDHTSN

-305 ADGVR
+305 ADGVK

-315 HQASAGDEPLV
+315 HQASTGDEPLV
-326 LEGLGARGIEVAG
+326 LDGLGARGIEVVG

-382 RGLGLNGLLDSVTVW
+382 RGLGLNGMLDSVTIW

-431 NDDVFQDCVRAVND
+431 NDDVFQDCVRVVND

-467 PTRRYCGH
+467 PVRRYCGH

-507 PGAPANSLSPTKL
+507 PGAPANSLSPTKP

>member
-1 MIHKRTHSGLRARAL
+1 MIHKRTQSTLRARAVVL
-16 VFVAALALVAA
+16 VAALALIAA
-27 ACGGGDSADDEAPA
+27 ACGGGDEADDEVSA

-47 SSSSDSSSGAGS
+47 STEV
-59 SDSSGG
+59 

-70 DSSGGDSSSTDGAV
+70 DSSESDSSSTDSTDSPA

-89 PSDSDAEST
+89 PSEGDPEPTEPA
-98 TAVSEPAESSESE
+98 SEPAESGSATE
-111 QQTEEAD
+111 QQAD
-118 EDTTVDEPS
+118 EAEGEATVDEPS

-139 APNMAPDDPAA
+139 VPNMAPDDPSA
-150 LTASWRGVTPDT
+150 LTTSWRGVTEDT

-258 GTNNTPLVGGEQTPD
+258 GTNNTPLVGGEHTPD

-281 WFNVEPTTEDHTSN
+281 WFNVEPSTEDHTSN

-305 ADGVR
+305 TDGAR

-315 HQASAGDEPLV
+315 HQSATGDEPLV
-326 LEGLGARGIEVAG
+326 LEGLGARGIEVVG
-339 KAVLDANDG
+339 NAVLDANDG

-382 RGLGLNGLLDSVTVW
+382 RGLGLNGMLDSVTIW

-431 NDDVFQDCVRAVND
+431 NDDVFQDCVRAVNA

-520 GARDLYRLTTFDPDV
+520 GARDLYRLTIFDPDV